1 MHPNMSSYFYS
12 RGIIKGWNASTNFDK
27 VYEAV
32 RVTDIYVQIELETCC
47 GTNVN
52 ISKSLFFQQF
62 AAACKA
68 DRRKT
73 YFDANLLM
81 I

>member
-1 MHPNMSSYFYS
+1 MHPNMSGYFYS

-52 ISKSLFFQQF
+52 ISKFYSSS
-62 AAACKA
+62 
-68 DRRKT
+68 
-73 YFDANLLM
+73 NLLLLVRLTVEKHILM
-81 I
+81 QIC